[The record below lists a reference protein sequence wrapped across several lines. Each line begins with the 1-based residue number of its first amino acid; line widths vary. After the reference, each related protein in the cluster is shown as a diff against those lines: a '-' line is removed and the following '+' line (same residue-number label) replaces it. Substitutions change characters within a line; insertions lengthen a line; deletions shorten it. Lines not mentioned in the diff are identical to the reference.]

1 MTAAATATT
10 AMSEA
15 ARIIA
20 APYRD
25 GSRIGLLW
33 IRHPGLRQCSG
44 MTPESFPYRRT
55 FQARELRVWLA
66 QPHESPCAGE
76 AEPDTRDRKAP
87 TPRPSE
93 PDRSDQ

>member
-33 IRHPGLRQCSG
+33 IRHPGLRQRSG
-44 MTPESFPYRRT
+44 MTPDRQSIAAGMSYWRWRGRT
-55 FQARELRVWLA
+55 
-66 QPHESPCAGE
+66 
-76 AEPDTRDRKAP
+76 
-87 TPRPSE
+87 
-93 PDRSDQ
+93 